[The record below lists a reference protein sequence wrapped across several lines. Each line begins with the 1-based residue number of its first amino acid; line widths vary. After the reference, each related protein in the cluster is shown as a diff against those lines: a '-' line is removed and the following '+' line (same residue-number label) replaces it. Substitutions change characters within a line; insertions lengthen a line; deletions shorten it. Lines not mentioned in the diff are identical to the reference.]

1 MIYARIILGAAILLA
16 AIYNAMVI
24 GQLFGAWKIT
34 QRQITFTK
42 LCIPFYY
49 WIVSQ
54 KANKPTKQKSQ

>member
-1 MIYARIILGAAILLA
+1 MIYARIILGAFILLA
-16 AIYNAMVI
+16 SIYYAMVL
-24 GQLFGAWKIT
+24 GQLFGVCKIT

-54 KANKPTKQKSQ
+54 KVNKPNKQSQ